1 MFEEEHLSSVNK
13 VSLLRFP
20 AVLLYVVTLTK
31 KTASLTELPGRTVQN

>member
-20 AVLLYVVTLTK
+20 AVLLWLHWTK